1 MNMTTRGR
9 QFPNQA
15 YTQPAGLVRRLGA
28 ILYDFLIIVA
38 IWMLLGFARLPFL
51 DQSVDA
57 MNDQAGPGFQSVLF
71 LITFGFFAFFWLRTG
86 QTLGMLAWRIRVQ
99 NNNGH
104 AISMT
109 QALMR
114 FFSGGFSLTCLGIG
128 HFWMLFSPSKQT
140 WPDRF
145 SDSEVVYVPSDK
157 EIKRFQ
163 AEFDTVDET
172 SDTTRSQPT
181 GKKKNK

>member
-1 MNMTTRGR
+1 MTTSGR

-15 YTQPAGLVRRLGA
+15 YTRPAGLVRRLGA
-28 ILYDFLIIVA
+28 MMYDFLIIVA

-51 DQSVDA
+51 DQGVDA
-57 MNDQAGPGFQSVLF
+57 MNDRAGPGFQSLLF

-86 QTLGMLAWRIRVQ
+86 QTLGMLAWRIRIQ
-99 NNNGH
+99 NANGH
-104 AISMT
+104 SISMT

-114 FFSGGFSLTCLGIG
+114 FFSGAFSLICLGLG
-128 HFWMLFSPSKQT
+128 HFWMLFTPAKQT

-157 EIKRFQ
+157 EIKAIQ
-163 AEFDTVDET
+163 AE
-172 SDTTRSQPT
+172 SDLTDKPSLANK
-181 GKKKNK
+181 GKKPKKS